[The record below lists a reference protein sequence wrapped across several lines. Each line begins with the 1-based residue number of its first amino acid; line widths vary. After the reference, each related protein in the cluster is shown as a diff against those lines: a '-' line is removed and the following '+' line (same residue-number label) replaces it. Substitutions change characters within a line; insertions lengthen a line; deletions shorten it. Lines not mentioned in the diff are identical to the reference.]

1 MKNMVEWASRVTIV
15 NSLLK
20 GLRYV
25 EEMSVA
31 QLLEHPA
38 KHVRNA
44 RLNLISQDTFA
55 VPFRIANPASS
66 EVMQPLCGW

>member
-1 MKNMVEWASRVTIV
+1 MKNMVEWASHVTIV

-25 EEMSVA
+25 EEMSDA
-31 QLLEHPA
+31 QRLGI
-38 KHVRNA
+38 
-44 RLNLISQDTFA
+44 RLNMFAMPASISSARTRSS

>member
-1 MKNMVEWASRVTIV
+1 MKNIVEWASTVAIVT
-15 NSLLK
+15 SLLK

-25 EEMSVA
+25 EEMSDA

-55 VPFRIANPASS
+55 VPFRI
-66 EVMQPLCGW
+66 V

>member
-1 MKNMVEWASRVTIV
+1 MKNLLFLTASIVAINAAVPVTIV

-38 KHVRNA
+38 PQPHQPGHVRGA
-44 RLNLISQDTFA
+44 IPHS
-55 VPFRIANPASS
+55 
-66 EVMQPLCGW
+66 